1 MAERVKGFEPYFN
14 SNSIVLILGSFPSVK
29 SREVSFYYG
38 NERNRFWEV
47 LAKGLNEEKPTTLEE
62 KKALLD
68 KHNVALWDIVTECEI
83 KGSQDASIKLIG
95 VANIRRVL
103 EESSIK
109 TIITN
114 GNKAKDIFLK
124 FYPDLENMVISL
136 PSTSPA
142 NARLDV
148 NVWINTIKELK
159 L

>member
-1 MAERVKGFEPYFN
+1 MAERVKGFDPYFN
-14 SNSIVLILGSFPSVK
+14 SNSVVLILGSFPSVK

-47 LAKGLNEEKPTTLEE
+47 LAKGLNEDKPTTLEE
-62 KKALLD
+62 KKSLLD

-103 EESSIK
+103 DVSSIK
-109 TIITN
+109 TIIVN
-114 GNKAKDIFLK
+114 GNKARDIFLK
-124 FYPDLENMVISL
+124 FYPDLEQMMISL

-148 NVWINTIKELK
+148 NVWIDTLKELK